1 LLLVILFI
9 LYRSHLAHKQKKV
22 RADKAEKHH
31 KNIETIGVVQSCNQS
46 ISESL
51 SEFVNVINTIF
62 EALYIEDRKKL
73 KAANKEV
80 QELNVDAKKLKKD
93 MPKTIERFKQEDVET
108 GHYYVQVLDYLREIA
123 HTITFITGPC
133 LEHVDNNHKGLL
145 PEQVNELDKIQ
156 GGINKLLKMINKS
169 ISEQDFSKL
178 EEVLK
183 QQQHILEVIDTTRKN
198 QIKRIKA
205 NEAGTK
211 NSLLYLNILSESK
224 NLVLYAVNALKS
236 HRDFVNDM
244 NGE

>member
-1 LLLVILFI
+1 
-9 LYRSHLAHKQKKV
+9 
-22 RADKAEKHH
+22 
-31 KNIETIGVVQSCNQS
+31 
-46 ISESL
+46 
-51 SEFVNVINTIF
+51 
-62 EALYIEDRKKL
+62 
-73 KAANKEV
+73 
-80 QELNVDAKKLKKD
+80 
-93 MPKTIERFKQEDVET
+93 
-108 GHYYVQVLDYLREIA
+108 VLDYLREIA

-145 PEQVNELDKIQ
+145 PEQVKELDKVQ
-156 GGINKLLKMINKS
+156 DGINKLLKIVNKS
-169 ISEQDFSKL
+169 ISQQDFSKL